1 MPTSVELLVAI
12 GSTAA
17 EQAQGTEVGF
27 ASMKFTSSRMKSS
40 RTFDHSLAM
49 SSRPKKSTPPSIPAP
64 RSLSSWRKVY
74 DRVVDVLG
82 WRCRRIPGGQCTTF
96 PSLTCTCS
104 LTTCA
109 TRAHDCI
116 YCYVS
121 VRGEYISERC
131 HKPSSGGFLLFLNR
145 PKIPEIM

>member
-1 MPTSVELLVAI
+1 MPPSVVLLVAL
-12 GSTAA
+12 GPTAA

-27 ASMKFTSSRMKSS
+27 ASMTSSRMKSS
-40 RTFDHSLAM
+40 RTLDDSFAM
-49 SSRPKKSTPPSIPAP
+49 SSRPKKSTAPSIHAP

-74 DRVVDVLG
+74 DRVIDVLS
-82 WRCRRIPGGQCTTF
+82 WRCRIPGGKFTTF
-96 PSLTCTCS
+96 PSLTYTCS

-109 TRAHDCI
+109 TSVHECI

-121 VRGEYISERC
+121 VRGEYVSERC
-131 HKPSSGGFLLFLNR
+131 HQPSSGGFLLFLNR